1 MNTNTSTRMETQFTG
16 NSAALSQPQLELAF
30 AQASAARLVE
40 ARPRRQSRARWWF
53 ERMRQIVDEACDW
66 QPALTPRPEQTWFS
80 NTYRTPSAA
89 PLAIAQQQQI
99 CE

>member
-1 MNTNTSTRMETQFTG
+1 METPFTG
-16 NSAALSQPQLELAF
+16 SSAALAQSQLELAF
-30 AQASAARLVE
+30 AHASAARFVE
-40 ARPRRQSRARWWF
+40 PRPRRQSRAHWWF
-53 ERMRQIVDEACDW
+53 QRMRQIVDEACDW
-66 QPALTPRPEQTWFS
+66 QPALAPRPEQTWLP